1 MIMITCTNK
10 LIVLLIQLTYFYGS
24 LTTCFAQGNS
34 SNQRQLKSVIPKLDV
49 IPNLICDVIK
59 IVVWIQNLNQFD
71 S

>member
-1 MIMITCTNK
+1 MFCSGQQSTRD
-10 LIVLLIQLTYFYGS
+10 QLSQHIY
-24 LTTCFAQGNS
+24 LA
-34 SNQRQLKSVIPKLDV
+34 KSVIPKLDV